1 MRAFAILALSL
12 GALTITPALAKEKRP
27 VDPNKKSCRRYDTTG
42 SIMGG
47 RLVCHT
53 AAEWSKIDQIN
64 GDNAR
69 QMTDMRNGG
78 QGGVHP

>member
-1 MRAFAILALSL
+1 MRNFAVLAFAIATF
-12 GALTITPALAKEKRP
+12 AAAPAIAKDKKP
-27 VDPNKKSCRRYDTTG
+27 VDPNKKSCRRLDTTG
-42 SIMGG
+42 SILGG

-53 AAEWSKIDQIN
+53 AAEWSRIDQVN

>member
-1 MRAFAILALSL
+1 MRAFAILAFSLAALS
-12 GALTITPALAKEKRP
+12 ITPVVAKDKPP

-53 AAEWSKIDQIN
+53 AAEWSQIDAAN
-64 GDNAR
+64 NDNAR
-69 QMTDMRNGG
+69 QMRDIHNGG
-78 QGGVHP
+78 QGGVRP